1 MSAKPCPFPMR
12 DDSRGEMVPCGR
24 PKRKGKQRCEWH
36 WLLKQSSD
44 IQAAAARQ
52 RLARSEG
59 REYIARFTK
68 SEIPDGHRW
77 CAGCQSLIPLFYASG
92 SRCKA
97 CVSMKAHAARVEK
110 VYGIDAAEYDRLFK
124 LQGGRCAICRNQS
137 RTIRFA
143 VDHDHKTGE
152 VRGLLCKRC
161 NHELLGGGHD
171 DVAMLWRAIGYLL
184 FPPAQQGRLAPP
196 SHGHVVV
203 ALRAHLEAAERSE
216 ADKRPAPE
224 PPPF

>member
-1 MSAKPCPFPMR
+1 MSRAKPCPAA
-12 DDSRGEMVPCGR
+12 DCGR
-24 PKRKGKQRCEWH
+24 PKMKGKQRCIWH

-44 IQAAAARQ
+44 VQAAYARGRAESYLSHGSAPRPRVPAADCP
-52 RLARSEG
+52 EG
-59 REYIARFTK
+59 E
-68 SEIPDGHRW
+68 RW
-77 CAGCQSLIPLFYASG
+77 CAGCQSMVPKFYTSG

-97 CVSMKAHAARVEK
+97 CVSMAAHASRVEK
-110 VYGIDAAEYDRLFK
+110 VYGIDAEEYQRLHK

-161 NHELLGGGHD
+161 NHELLGAGHD

-184 FPPAQQGRLAPP
+184 FPPASRLSASRPA
-196 SHGHVVV
+196 HGAVVG
-203 ALRAHLEAAERSE
+203 ALRAHLEAEEARTRSNL
-216 ADKRPAPE
+216 PE
-224 PPPF
+224 PVAPPF